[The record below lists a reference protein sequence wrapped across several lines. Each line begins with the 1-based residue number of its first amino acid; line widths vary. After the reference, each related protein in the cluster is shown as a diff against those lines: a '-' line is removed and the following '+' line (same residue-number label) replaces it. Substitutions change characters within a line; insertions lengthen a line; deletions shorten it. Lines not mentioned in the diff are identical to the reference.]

1 MVLATAAF
9 IDVSCGERRRTFT
22 SRVDAV
28 AATTQ
33 LETLSQHLE
42 DRERGFC
49 GPFGRIV
56 RRDPSR
62 FKTRI
67 SECLGHLGVL
77 LLLLLL
83 RNFVDVFVVGALR

>member
-33 LETLSQHLE
+33 LETLSPHLE
-42 DRERGFC
+42 DRERRLRR
-49 GPFGRIV
+49 PFGRIV
-56 RRDPSR
+56 GGNPSR
-62 FKTRI
+62 LEARVPQG
-67 SECLGHLGVL
+67 LGHLGVL

-83 RNFVDVFVVGALR
+83 LWFFDVVVGALR